1 MTPEVLI
8 GILALVAVGIVA
20 LLVRRVESR
29 LGTGNGAPGD
39 LAEDRALLLRD
50 EFDRARTEAN
60 LRDAALREEVGKS
73 MAAATEALAA
83 SQKEHLTGLGNQLER
98 QVRELREGNE
108 QKLDQMRAT
117 VDEKLQGTLEKRLGE
132 AFAQVSQRLE
142 AVHEGLGEMKQL
154 AEDVGDFKKVLT
166 NVKSRGT
173 WGEVQLRSILEEV
186 LAPSQWEAN
195 VKPLPDSDAIVEF
208 AIRLPGRDDQ
218 EQVWLPVDA
227 KFPQEDYARLQEAQD
242 RADPEA
248 ADLAGKALGQAVVK
262 AATDIRDKYLGPPL
276 TTEFGILFLPTE
288 GLYAEVLRRQEVA
301 DQLQRLR
308 ITVAGPTTL
317 AAILNAFRMGFHTL
331 AIEQRSSEVWAVLG
345 AVKTEFGK
353 FGDVLAK
360 LKKQLGT
367 AQKTIDD
374 TGVRTRAMERRLR
387 EVEEVPD
394 DEAQRLLDL
403 TGVEEPGEDALAEEP
418 GEDALAEEQ

>member
-195 VKPLPDSDAIVEF
+195 IKPLPESDAIVE
-208 AIRLPGRDDQ
+208 

-262 AATDIRDKYLGPPL
+262 AATDIRDKYLGPPH

>member
-1 MTPEVLI
+1 M
-8 GILALVAVGIVA
+8 
-20 LLVRRVESR
+20 
-29 LGTGNGAPGD
+29 
-39 LAEDRALLLRD
+39 
-50 EFDRARTEAN
+50 
-60 LRDAALREEVGKS
+60 
-73 MAAATEALAA
+73 
-83 SQKEHLTGLGNQLER
+83 
-98 QVRELREGNE
+98 
-108 QKLDQMRAT
+108 
-117 VDEKLQGTLEKRLGE
+117 
-132 AFAQVSQRLE
+132 
-142 AVHEGLGEMKQL
+142 
-154 AEDVGDFKKVLT
+154 
-166 NVKSRGT
+166 
-173 WGEVQLRSILEEV
+173 
-186 LAPSQWEAN
+186 
-195 VKPLPDSDAIVEF
+195 
-208 AIRLPGRDDQ
+208 
-218 EQVWLPVDA
+218 
-227 KFPQEDYARLQEAQD
+227 
-242 RADPEA
+242 
-248 ADLAGKALGQAVVK
+248 
-262 AATDIRDKYLGPPL
+262 
-276 TTEFGILFLPTE
+276 
-288 GLYAEVLRRQEVA
+288 LRRQEVA